1 MPKFK
6 TIIKETAR
14 NREKKSVILLK
25 EDKDILK
32 RNISEPFIIKENE
45 KKALLK
51 AIEFNLEITES
62 HLATK
67 EFELHKTTKEPNMSL
82 KTSLFFNIESLF
94 YSCQL
99 KDALEKTHK
108 ETKIYLNLI
117 YYDNFLSILETY
129 LDVLSSYWEDEDI
142 DKQEYFI
149 LKNIFERL
157 LYSYRKKEYL
167 QYHYILGKIIHQKI
181 KDDGLSFI
189 KNDILFLQNRIK
201 DYDFSSILSKI

>member
-6 TIIKETAR
+6 TIIKEKAR

-51 AIEFNLEITES
+51 AIEFDLDTTEI
-62 HLATK
+62 HLIIK
-67 EFELHKTTKEPNMSL
+67 EFELYKTKKEPNISL
-82 KTSLFFNIESLF
+82 KTSIFFNIESLF
-94 YSCQL
+94 YSFQL
-99 KDALEKTHK
+99 KDKLEKTHG
-108 ETKIYLNLI
+108 EIKIYLNLFS
-117 YYDNFLSILETY
+117 YDKFLSILEIY
-129 LDVLSSYWEDEDI
+129 LDVLAFHWEDEDVEE
-142 DKQEYFI
+142 KEYFI

-201 DYDFSSILSKI
+201 DYDFSSIISKI